1 MNKSYAVFGLGRYGL
16 TIAKELIKN
25 GADVLAVDI
34 NESVVENAKSSVPI
48 CKCADVTNKEVLTQL
63 GIANIDTVV
72 IAMASHLEE
81 SIMTTMLCKEMGVK
95 KVIVK
100 SATEFNK
107 KILLKVG
114 ADKVVIPEYESG
126 IRMAKEILHSGL
138 VDVVDISNK
147 ISMLEVEVQDEWV
160 GKNLMELN
168 LRKKHSFNVVAIKIK
183 EEVVTLIDP
192 TMPLE
197 KDMVL
202 LVIADVSKIKK
213 WNK

>member
-16 TIAKELIKN
+16 TVVKELIKN

-34 NESVVENAKSSVPI
+34 NESVIENAKSSVPI
-48 CKCADVTNKEVLTQL
+48 CKCADVTNKEVLVQL

-126 IRMAKEILHSGL
+126 IRMAKEILHSGF

-147 ISMLEVEVQDEWV
+147 ISMLEIEVQDEWV
-160 GKNLMELN
+160 GKTLMELD

-183 EEVVTLIDP
+183 EEVVTFIDP
-192 TMPLE
+192 SMPLQ

>member
-34 NESVVENAKSSVPI
+34 DESVVENAKSSVPI

-81 SIMTTMLCKEMGVK
+81 SIMTTMLCKEMGVAN
-95 KVIVK
+95 VVVK